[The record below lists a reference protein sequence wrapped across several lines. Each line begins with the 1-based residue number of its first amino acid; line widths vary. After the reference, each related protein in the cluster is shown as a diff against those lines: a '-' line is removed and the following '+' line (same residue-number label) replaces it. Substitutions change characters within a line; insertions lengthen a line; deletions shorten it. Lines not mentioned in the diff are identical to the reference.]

1 MHPIAAPTSQPRD
14 RAAIN
19 RENAQHSTGPKTP
32 EGKANVKLNA
42 IRHGAC
48 AQQIV
53 FPGEDLE
60 AYSFLGVQLL
70 NHWQPATAIERKLVR
85 TLQENEWRL
94 ARLRTAETNLWSLG
108 ITEQIEKYEHYDE
121 PTRLAFAQAA
131 AFRANARHF
140 DQIGRHENRINKLLK
155 ETEAQLREEINNRT
169 DDPAA
174 ASREQRIETVD
185 PMQPETATDAPKP
198 EKAAAAGSGFVLQTH
213 ALQHDALQTDALPTG
228 AAQAATDPEPK
239 NPQSRPVTPTG
250 KEKAQPQRA
259 ELVVKANL

>member
-1 MHPIAAPTSQPRD
+1 MHPNAAPTPEPRD

-42 IRHGAC
+42 VRHGAC
-48 AQQIV
+48 SQQIV
-53 FPGEDLE
+53 FPGEDQDAFL
-60 AYSFLGVQLL
+60 FLGIELM
-70 NHWQPATAIERKLVR
+70 NHWKPATTHERKLVR

-108 ITEQIEKYEHYDE
+108 ITEQIEKYEQYDE

-131 AFRANARHF
+131 AFRANAKHF

-174 ASREQRIETVD
+174 ASLERIIETVD
-185 PMQPETATDAPKP
+185 SMKPEDAATSNSEP
-198 EKAAAAGSGFVLQTH
+198 EKAAAAASGF
-213 ALQHDALQTDALPTG
+213 ALQADAPQP
-228 AAQAATDPEPK
+228 AATEPAADPEPATALK
-239 NPQSRPVTPTG
+239 Q
-250 KEKAQPQRA
+250 EKSPAT
-259 ELVVKANL
+259 KG